1 MTKLAFIT
9 DTHYYSKSLGFQ
21 GEAYMLR
28 SDSDQKCLHETEEII
43 TSAFEHL
50 SKTNCDGVAIIG
62 DVSNDGERVCH
73 EEFREKLYELK
84 KSKQVCLIT
93 ATHDW
98 CCDENPRRFDGD
110 KVYNDVPV
118 MASDEL
124 YEFYKDFGFGQA
136 ISSYKTHIGTYSY
149 AVDVGDDITLI
160 ALNDDKNEV
169 NHAGFVPEHFDWI
182 TEQVKNA
189 KARGRV
195 PVAMEHHP
203 LYPHISPLLKGSCVA
218 KGIEFL
224 DVLADVGLQFIFVG
238 HTHIQRIDEHTS
250 PNGNKI
256 YEINVASLVGYPA
269 PTVTLSVSDEQ
280 FTVTTEF
287 LKDFYINGEKINAT
301 EYLKNHAE
309 KMISVVLESVDEKS
323 MFEKRLKALGIK
335 PKKITDKYVIVK
347 PILKSFSRLNVKKA
361 GKFLNFFTFG
371 KAIPKEIIKEH
382 SDEKVTDIVKS
393 VFLSALDG
401 GIKKY
406 SKDDSYYK
414 LVRGAVSTPYRA
426 AKKLKIKGNT
436 VNTLKM
442 LDDAIDEVLTGGKT
456 DNHNLTVKREK

>member
-1 MTKLAFIT
+1 MSKIAFIT

-21 GEAYMLR
+21 GEAYELR
-28 SDSDQKCLHETEEII
+28 SDSDQKCLHETDEII
-43 TSAFEHL
+43 TSAFEYL
-50 SKTNCDGVAIIG
+50 SKTDCDAVAIIG
-62 DVSNDGERVCH
+62 DVSNDGERVSH

-84 KSKQVCLIT
+84 SNKQVYLIT

-124 YEFYKDFGFGQA
+124 YEFYKDFGFGQSF
-136 ISSYKTHIGTYSY
+136 SSYKTHIGTYSY
-149 AVDVGDDITLI
+149 AVDIGDDITLI

-182 TEQVKNA
+182 IEQIKAA
-189 KARGRV
+189 KQRGRI

-203 LYPHISPLLKGSCVA
+203 LYPHISPLFKGSCVA

-224 DVLADVGLQFIFVG
+224 DTLADAGLQFIFVG
-238 HTHIQRIDEHTS
+238 HTHMQRIDEHIS

-269 PTVTLSVSDEQ
+269 PMVTFSASDEQ
-280 FTVTTEF
+280 FTVTTDF
-287 LKDFYINGEKINAT
+287 LKEFYLNGEKMNAT

-309 KMISVVLESVDEKS
+309 KMISVVFDSLDDKS
-323 MFEKRLKALGIK
+323 MFEKRLKALGINSR
-335 PKKITDKYVIVK
+335 KIIDNYAIVM
-347 PILKSFSRLNVKKA
+347 PLLKRLSKVNVKKA
-361 GKFLNFFTFG
+361 GGFLNFLTFG
-371 KAIPKEIIKEH
+371 KAVPKTAVTAY
-382 SDEKVTDIVKS
+382 SDEKVLNIVKN

-406 SKDDSYYK
+406 SKDSNYYM
-414 LVRGAVSTPYRA
+414 LVRGAVSAPYRI
-426 AKKLKIKGNT
+426 AKKLKMKGNA
-436 VNTLKM
+436 VKNLKL
-442 LDDAIDEVLTGGKT
+442 LDDAIDEILTGGKT
-456 DNHNLTVKREK
+456 DNHNLSVKKGK

>member
-1 MTKLAFIT
+1 MSKIAFIT

-21 GEAYMLR
+21 GEAYQLR
-28 SDSDQKCLHETEEII
+28 SDSDQKCLHETGEII
-43 TSAFEHL
+43 TSAFEYL
-50 SKTNCDGVAIIG
+50 SKTDCDAVAIIG
-62 DVSNDGERVCH
+62 DVSNDGERVSH

-84 KSKQVCLIT
+84 NNKQVCLIT

-124 YEFYKDFGFGQA
+124 YDFYSDFGFGQSL
-136 ISSYKTHIGTYSY
+136 SSYKTHIGTYSY
-149 AVDVGDDITLI
+149 AVDLGDDITLI

-182 TEQVKNA
+182 IEQVKTA
-189 KARGRV
+189 KQRGRI

-203 LYPHISPLLKGSCVA
+203 LYPHISPLFKGSCVA
-218 KGIEFL
+218 NGIEFL
-224 DVLADVGLQFIFVG
+224 DALADAGLQFIFVG
-238 HTHIQRIDEHTS
+238 HTHIQRIDEHIS

-269 PTVTLSVSDEQ
+269 PMVTFSASDEQ
-280 FTVTTEF
+280 FTVTTDF
-287 LKDFYINGEKINAT
+287 LKEFYLNGEKMNAT

-309 KMISVVLESVDEKS
+309 KMISVVFDSLDDKS
-323 MFEKRLKALGIK
+323 MFEKRLKALGINSR
-335 PKKITDKYVIVK
+335 KIIDNYAVVM
-347 PILKSFSRLNVKKA
+347 PLLKRLSKVDVKKA
-361 GKFLNFFTFG
+361 GGFLNFLTFG
-371 KAIPKEIIKEH
+371 KAVPKTAVTAY
-382 SDEKVTDIVKS
+382 SDEKVLNIVKN

-406 SKDDSYYK
+406 SKDSNYYM
-414 LVRGAVSTPYRA
+414 LVRGAVSAPYRI
-426 AKKLKIKGNT
+426 AKKLKMKGNA
-436 VNTLKM
+436 VNTLKL
-442 LDDAIDEVLTGGKT
+442 LDDAIDEILTGGKT
-456 DNHNLTVKREK
+456 DNHNLSVKKGK